1 MLVSW
6 VCLGMNVCKI
16 NIEGEGA
23 QKSANVSIII
33 TGNVELFLGRLEFN
47 ASTTLVNN

>member
-1 MLVSW
+1 MLVLW
-6 VCLGMNVCKI
+6 VCLGINVCKV

-23 QKSANVSIII
+23 QKSENVSIII
-33 TGNVELFLGRLEFN
+33 TGNVELFLSCPEFN